1 VNGNVA
7 ATLQTLGL
15 LTKECLAEIGIG
27 QDKLNRLTNQ
37 YGLRPA
43 GQPNQRNYY
52 DRENVRRS
60 LFRQA
65 RGETVGMFDTPPE
78 LLGVSNG
85 EETWKR

>member
-1 VNGNVA
+1 MNGDVA
-7 ATLQTLGL
+7 STLQSLGL
-15 LTKECLAEIGIG
+15 LTKEALADIGVG

-52 DRENVRRS
+52 DAENVRRS

-78 LLGVSNG
+78 LLDITNG